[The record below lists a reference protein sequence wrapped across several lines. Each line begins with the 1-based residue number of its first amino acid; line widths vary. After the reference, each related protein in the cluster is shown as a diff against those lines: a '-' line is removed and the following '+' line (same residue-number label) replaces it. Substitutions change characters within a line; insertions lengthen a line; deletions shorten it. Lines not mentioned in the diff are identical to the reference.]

1 MIFGQQWLRYLG
13 GTKIDLAAYKT
24 SIGSGAAGAKIVEL
38 SFSNLLVTYPPPRLR
53 RAARFLTLWGNVH

>member
-1 MIFGQQWLRYLG
+1 LG

-38 SFSNLLVTYPPPRLR
+38 SFSNLLVTYPPPGCVER
-53 RAARFLTLWGNVH
+53 RVSFIDTKSSSALSRVF